1 MRLLLTT
8 ILVIA
13 TPWAAMAQKNAL
25 VELGRDLALLQEEVR
40 SNAKAQN
47 DRLSN
52 IEATLKA
59 IQDQLTT
66 TSRAIAVL
74 DSGMRDRIEKSVS
87 GPVSGVGTKVDTL
100 AQDFGYIRETVTEIN
115 TRMGRM
121 QQKVV
126 DLENTIKMMQA
137 PPAPPAAGGVPAPG
151 AASTPPPGV
160 SAEGLYKDA
169 LRDKSGGNMELA
181 AKEFTDYLTWFGDTD
196 LAPNAQYYL
205 GEILY
210 NQKQYDAAA
219 QAFDRVLEAYGK
231 NSKTQDARL
240 MKGRS
245 LVKLG
250 QRSEAEKEFRAI
262 VSQAPTSDA
271 AMRAKQ
277 ELRELGLSPA
287 ASKPA
292 TRKK

>member
-1 MRLLLTT
+1 MRLLLIT
-8 ILVIA
+8 ILVFA
-13 TPWAAMAQKNAL
+13 TPWAATAQKNAL

-47 DRLSN
+47 DRLSS

-59 IQDQLTT
+59 IQDQLTS
-66 TSRAIAVL
+66 TSRAIAVM
-74 DSGMRDRIEKSVS
+74 DSGMKDRIEKSVG

-100 AQDFGYIRETVTEIN
+100 SQDFGYIRETVTEIN
-115 TRMGRM
+115 SRMGRM

-137 PPAPPAAGGVPAPG
+137 PPAPPAAGGAPASG

-169 LRDKSGGNMELA
+169 LRDKSGGNLELA
-181 AKEFTDYLTWFGDTD
+181 MKEFTDYLTWFGDTD
-196 LAPNAQYYL
+196 LAPNAQFYL
-205 GEILY
+205 GDILY
-210 NQKQYDAAA
+210 NQKQYDAAV
-219 QAFDRVLEAYGK
+219 QAFDRVLEAYPK

-240 MKGRS
+240 MKGRA
-245 LVKLG
+245 LAKLG

-277 ELRELGLSPA
+277 ELRDLGLSVA
-287 ASKPA
+287 KPA
-292 TRKK
+292 TRKR